1 MRVLVDTSAWV
12 DFLNGYPSRE
22 CSALR
27 FLLQEEHDLCTCGIV
42 VSEVFQGLRKDE
54 SRAEID
60 ALFKELTFLEP
71 LGVPLYIRAAE
82 IYRLLRKKG
91 KTIRSTIDCIIVAIA
106 EENNCFVLAR
116 DRDIE
121 TILASGLVEAALW
134 DLEPPSTA

>member
-71 LGVPLYIRAAE
+71 FGLPLYIRAAE

-116 DRDIE
+116 DRHIE
-121 TILASGLVEAALW
+121 TILSSGLVEAALW
-134 DLEPPSTA
+134 NLEPPPTV

>member
-1 MRVLVDTSAWV
+1 MRVLVDTSAWA

-27 FLLQEEHDLCTCGIV
+27 LLLQEEHDLCTCGIV
-42 VSEVFQGLRKDE
+42 VSEVFLGLRKDE
-54 SRAEID
+54 SRGEID

-71 LGVPLYIRAAE
+71 FGLPLYIRAAE

-121 TILASGLVEAALW
+121 TILSSGLVKAALW
-134 DLEPPSTA
+134 NLEPPPTV